1 MFSEYEDGCSL
12 LRTSGLWLSHIRESE
27 ILVNKWLQSRVTQQW
42 SYTRTSSLNKKR
54 WTLIL
59 IHCLISISH
68 WRWAS
73 WDLKMSS
80 EMFLSLMSNKIPF
93 KNNSHW
99 VLETSIYAT
108 IKYVILLKN
117 LWDWWYLIL
126 ILIHRITTGSGD
138 CATK

>member
-1 MFSEYEDGCSL
+1 MFSKYEEDGRL

-42 SYTRTSSLNKKR
+42 SYTRTSSLDRRR
-54 WTLIL
+54 WTSIL

-80 EMFLSLMSNKIPF
+80 EMFLSLKIPF
-93 KNNSHW
+93 KNNSHR

-108 IKYVILLKN
+108 TKYVILLKI
-117 LWDWWYLIL
+117 LWDLWYLSL

-138 CATK
+138 CWTK